1 MKTLNLLM
9 HLFLPHHS
17 NNQKAKILH
26 PSGLSVLALL
36 LVSVQIFLNLLPK
49 TFPKV
54 LGYAANIVPFDVVRL
69 TNEKRAQNGLHA
81 LVLDSTL
88 SAAAIAK
95 GNDMLAKGYWA
106 HFAPDGTS
114 PWSFFLSFGYKYKYA
129 GENLARDFAS
139 SEAAVSAWMNSP
151 SHKDN
156 ILNSNYRDVGIGV
169 VEGPLNGVDTTII
182 VQFFGTK
189 MTTVPEI
196 ETAKSVSIVSTPTPS
211 SLLGVA
217 KEKSQE
223 AALPI
228 TIETP
233 EPTPSIDP
241 TPTPTPE
248 STPAP
253 FIPASTETTTV
264 TSSGISPFFTTKNIA
279 IAVVALLLIVLV
291 VDLIIIRQ
299 KNIKRIGGRSL
310 AHMGFFGMILAVIII
325 LKAGR
330 VI

>member
-1 MKTLNLLM
+1 MERIA
-9 HLFLPHHS
+9 HLFFPRES
-17 NNQKAKILH
+17 NNQKAKLLH
-26 PSGLSVLALL
+26 PIGLGVLAT
-36 LVSVQIFLNLLPK
+36 LVIAFQVVLNFVPK
-49 TFPKV
+49 TFPQV
-54 LGYAANIVPFDVVRL
+54 LGYAANIIPFDIVKL
-69 TNEKRAQNGLHA
+69 TNEKRAQNGMHA

-139 SEAAVSAWMNSP
+139 SQAAMDAWMNSP

-156 ILNSNYRDVGIGV
+156 ILNDSYNDIGIGV
-169 VEGPLNGVDTTII
+169 VEGKLNGVDTTII

-189 MTTVPEI
+189 MQTEP
-196 ETAKSVSIVSTPTPS
+196 SVAAAQFSSVLSTPTPS
-211 SLLGVA
+211 TLLDVA

-233 EPTPSIDP
+233 EPTPS
-241 TPTPTPE
+241 PTPE
-248 STPAP
+248 STPTP
-253 FIPASTETTTV
+253 EPTFIPVAIASTDQV
-264 TSSGISPFFTTKNIA
+264 TSSSSGKLSPFLTTKNIA
-279 IAVVALLLIVLV
+279 IAVVAVLLLVLAIDIIV
-291 VDLIIIRQ
+291 IRQ
-299 KNIKRIGGRSL
+299 KRINRVGGRTL
-310 AHMGFFGMILAVIII
+310 AHLGFFGMIFAVIII
-325 LKAGR
+325 LKAGK
-330 VI
+330 II

>member
-1 MKTLNLLM
+1 MGVLAFFLISVQVVLNLV
-9 HLFLPHHS
+9 P
-17 NNQKAKILH
+17 A
-26 PSGLSVLALL
+26 
-36 LVSVQIFLNLLPK
+36 

-54 LGYAANIVPFDVVRL
+54 LGYAANIAPFDVVKL

-169 VEGPLNGVDTTII
+169 VEGNLNGVDTTII

-196 ETAKSVSIVSTPTPS
+196 STAKSESIVATPTPN
-211 SLLGVA
+211 SLLGIA

-223 AALPI
+223 ASLPI

-233 EPTPSIDP
+233 EPTPSVEP
-241 TPTPTPE
+241 TPTPTPQ
-248 STPAP
+248 STAVPVAIAYNEVIATP
-253 FIPASTETTTV
+253 
-264 TSSGISPFFTTKNIA
+264 SSGISPFLTTKNIA
-279 IAVVALLLIVLV
+279 IGVVTLLLVVLV
-291 VDLIIIRQ
+291 IDLIVVKQ
-299 KNIKRIGGRSL
+299 KQISRIGGRTL